1 MNEKI
6 KCQIVSLLL
15 DEELKLTEKYN
26 VAVTSQHDFET
37 IMKEYYLSKGMTSI
51 RIDSNLQSVCFT
63 SQKEPIQIYNI
74 NSKKIETYYEEVH
87 ISCANLKE
95 FIAFKDFLNANY
107 KEVVH
112 ETNNLPNQQV
122 ISKNEFL
129 NYKLLMEPMN
139 TEVDSTKKLVF
150 LLSQKSDEE
159 IFHAIAIHYGKIIN
173 NNDEINMDLVQSLNQ
188 IYESCTSDSL
198 FFSKEIANKILN
210 INNKKENVVNM
221 ASMNPRSILDTEDYT
236 VSIEDLEKYS

>member
-26 VAVTSQHDFET
+26 VAVTSQYDFET

-95 FIAFKDFLNANY
+95 YIAFKDFLNANY

-150 LLSQKSDEE
+150 LLSQKTDEE
-159 IFHAIAIHYGKIIN
+159 IFRAIAIHYGKIIN
-173 NNDEINMDLVQSLNQ
+173 NSDEINMDLVQNLNQ

-221 ASMNPRSILDTEDYT
+221 ASMNPKSILDTEDYT